1 MKYRELAGTDLN
13 LSEIGFGVW
22 SVSTNW
28 WGEIPEEEGIS
39 LMHHAFD
46 LGVNFFDTGD
56 AYGAG
61 YGEEIL
67 GKAFDGNRDDII
79 IGTKFGY
86 DLEAPR
92 EVGTHKERPQKWD
105 SKFVKKACESSLRR
119 MGTDRIDFYQLHN
132 PRLTALESDDTF
144 AALEDLRDDGKV
156 RFVGAAIGPD
166 IGWTE
171 EGLYAIKY
179 RRAPAQ
185 IIYNVLEQ
193 DPAVAFINEAQTEGI
208 GLLSRVPHASGL
220 LDGKYNRET
229 KFDANDHRSFRKQQ
243 WLDKSMTK
251 VEQLDFL
258 YDDKGATMAQ
268 TSIKFVL
275 SPPIIASV
283 LVTATEKSQ
292 LEEFCG
298 AVDMP
303 DLPVDDLE
311 RLTTLYADNFGVGEK
326 DHIKSSVAEGGFVA
340 VK

>member
-13 LSEIGFGVW
+13 VSEIGFGVW

-28 WGEIPEEEGIS
+28 WGEIPEEDGIS
-39 LMHHAFD
+39 LMRHALD

-67 GKAFDGNRDDII
+67 GKAFDGVRDDII

-86 DLEAPR
+86 ALEAPR
-92 EVGTHKERPQKWD
+92 EAGTHKERPQKWD
-105 SKFVKKACESSLRR
+105 PEFVKKACESSLRR
-119 MGTDRIDFYQLHN
+119 LGTDRIDFYQLHN

-171 EGLYAIKY
+171 EGLYAIKH

-193 DPAVAFINEAQTEGI
+193 DPAVAFINEAETEGV

-258 YDDKGATMAQ
+258 YDDKSGTMAQ

-275 SPPIIASV
+275 SPQIIASV

-326 DHIKSSVAEGGFVA
+326 DRIKSSVAEGGFVA